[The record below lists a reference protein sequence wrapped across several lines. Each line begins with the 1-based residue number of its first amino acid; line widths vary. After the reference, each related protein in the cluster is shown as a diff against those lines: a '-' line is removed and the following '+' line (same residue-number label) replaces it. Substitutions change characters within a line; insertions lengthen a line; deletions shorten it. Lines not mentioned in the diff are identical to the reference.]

1 MKNIY
6 RLITLNNVTKFN
18 IQIFNMT
25 FKNSFLI
32 IFGLLLVVSCT
43 KEIATPVSREVTH
56 FDEYHGQKIS
66 DPYRWLENFTNDE
79 VKQWVNLQN
88 NFSQQFLKNKFQ
100 KSIKQDLEL
109 IWTSE
114 FTSIPFRSQ
123 KRIFY
128 YFNSGKL
135 QQNKLIVKDCDS
147 CNERILIDPNNF
159 SKDGTVSLASVSV
172 SPDSE
177 WIAFAKSDGG
187 SDWRTWQI
195 MNVATGKIL
204 DDEIEWSKFSGAEW
218 SPNSKG
224 FYYRKY
230 LEPEGEE
237 LLDLNNSPRLMFHS
251 IGTNQKEDQ
260 IIIWDKN
267 DPLLS
272 RSIVISDD
280 GHYKILYTT
289 KGTDERNFL
298 SIGRYEDEEFI
309 SIVDEFVA
317 SYTFIDSED
326 NYLWFLTDHMAPNGK
341 IVRLDF
347 NNLDLGFEEIIQEAE
362 FSIRSADMINQGFV
376 INYIDNT
383 FSSVKYFSKN
393 GNENGS
399 LSLESSGTI
408 SGFSGRKDDHS
419 VFYSFTNFKQPTQ
432 IYKLNFLTGYS
443 ELFWE
448 ENLTNFDSKNYETRM
463 EFYSSK
469 DGTLIPLHIT
479 HKKDLQIN
487 SNTPILLYGYG
498 GFNISILPRFSKR
511 YLAWMNQGGVFAL
524 ANLRGGS
531 EYGRSWHE
539 QGMLLN
545 KQNVFDDFSY
555 AAKFLHG
562 KKIGSPKSTVIQGRS
577 NGGLLVGAVM
587 LQNPELFGFA
597 IPQVGVMDMLRFNK
611 FTIGWGWES
620 DYGSPENLDDF
631 ENLYSYSPY
640 HNIQQGVCYPP
651 TLITTSDRDD
661 RVVPSHSYKFAARLQ
676 SLQSCDNK
684 IMLRVETRSGHGA
697 GMPRDKQI
705 DEIADIYGTALSF
718 IR

>member
-25 FKNSFLI
+25 FTNSFLI

-79 VKQWVNLQN
+79 VKPWVNLQN

-159 SKDGTVSLASVSV
+159 SEDGTVSLASVSV
-172 SPDSE
+172 SPNSE

-187 SDWRTWQI
+187 SDWRTWQV

-383 FSSVKYFSKN
+383 FSSIKYFSKN

-705 DEIADIYGTALSF
+705 DEIADIYGAALSF

>member
-25 FKNSFLI
+25 FTNSFLI

-114 FTSIPFRSQ
+114 FTSIPFQSQ

-159 SKDGTVSLASVSV
+159 SEDGTVSLASVSV
-172 SPDSE
+172 SPNSE

-187 SDWRTWQI
+187 SDWRTWQV